1 MERLSDRLIEEIKNG
16 KILPEDIPNEVALRV
31 LAINSKRHGLSCTQ
45 IARKF
50 KLNNRQAAHRLTRK
64 R

>member
-1 MERLSDRLIEEIKNG
+1 MDRLNERMIEGIKAG
-16 KILPEDIPNEVALRV
+16 KILPEDIPNELALRV
-31 LAINSKRHGLSCTQ
+31 LAINSKRQGLSCTQ